1 MKSQPSKKSTE
12 AKLPSPPGYKMGRV
26 LGQGGMGV
34 VYLGKQISLNRK
46 VAIKVLHPQF
56 TQMVHVKRLLREG
69 RALATLRHNNILSVI
84 DFIQSEGRIYLIMEY
99 IEGVTLSKVI
109 TKLKTAKRP
118 TAGLFK
124 KCCKGGDDWTYPDHH
139 YFDLIRKVFVDL
151 AKGMQHAHEHK
162 ILHRDIKPSNIMI
175 TASGNP
181 FLLDFGLSTV
191 ASEVTLTNPQ
201 EILGTP
207 LYMAPEQI
215 EGATLTPTT
224 DIYSLGATLYQ
235 TLGLKTAHTATSQIA
250 LLHSVVN
257 KEPKPISQINPHL
270 PRAFEKIVSK
280 SMNKNPDMRY
290 PSMQDMIDD
299 LESLK
304 FSDGPQDLGPQYHA
318 PPSQGFMPWI
328 YLMVGLLLM
337 GLGIWWFLNR
347 PTSEV
352 EKNIVEAEQTV
363 TPEEIGND
371 ISIKKAFSGKVLNFV
386 NNSVFNVKHPV
397 HGPVKIKLAYLL
409 VNDEAKPYIRDFLAT
424 VLKDKEVLVNPVQ
437 IAENGVTPAE
447 IICNGAMV
455 NAAVL
460 STGLVRL
467 AEFPPPPRKYLN
479 IEHSSK
485 SMKRGG
491 WNPKELNEDTVRRL
505 TQQFKQKFQ

>member
-1 MKSQPSKKSTE
+1 
-12 AKLPSPPGYKMGRV
+12 MGRV

-69 RALATLRHNNILSVI
+69 RALATLRHSNILSVI
-84 DFIQSEGRIYLIMEY
+84 DFIQNEGRIYLIMEY

-270 PRAFEKIVSK
+270 PKAFEKIVSK
-280 SMNKNPDMRY
+280 SMNKKTELRY
-290 PSMQDMIDD
+290 QSMQEMVED

-304 FSDGPQDLGPQYHA
+304 FSDGPQDSGPQYQA
-318 PPSQGFMPWI
+318 PPSQGFMPWV
-328 YLMVGLLLM
+328 YLLVGLLLM
-337 GLGIWWFLNR
+337 GLGLWWFLNK
-347 PTSEV
+347 PSAETEKPMVQDEKPIVQDEETVEPEKEV
-352 EKNIVEAEQTV
+352 ASDV
-363 TPEEIGND
+363 
-371 ISIKKAFSGKVLNFV
+371 SLRKAFSGKVLNFV
-386 NNSVFNVKHPV
+386 NNSVFLVEHPI
-397 HGPVKIKLAYLL
+397 HGPVKIKLAYLV
-409 VNDEAKPYIRDFLAT
+409 VNDEAKPFIRDFLAT
-424 VLKDKEVLVNPVQ
+424 ILKGKEVLVNPVQ
-437 IAENGVTPAE
+437 ISEKSITPAE
-447 IICNGAMV
+447 VICNGAMV
-455 NAAVL
+455 NSAVL
-460 STGLVRL
+460 SAGLVRL
-467 AEFPPPPRKYLN
+467 AEFPPPPRKYLSIQN
-479 IEHSSK
+479 LSK
-485 SMKRGG
+485 LMKRGS
-491 WNPKELNEDTVRRL
+491 WSPQELTEDNIERL